1 MTLKKFISI
10 SVIVSLFH
18 VLTHLLQIQIYSG
31 NFFTDNFSTIAYS
44 IYMPHGTRILFFLI
58 YGFWSIPG
66 MLLAHI
72 ITGYNND
79 GFIGFDFIMIVAI
92 LISVFSVPLA
102 CLILRNFFKDIQSTL
117 NLFTPSYLIS
127 LTLLSSFINA
137 SLANLLRLT
146 TMFNNDLD
154 RFLSEFFGYFF
165 GDILGVIVIVMLF
178 LIIKRIFLL
187 SIEKKI

>member
-18 VLTHLLQIQIYSG
+18 ILIHLLQIQIYSG
-31 NFFTDNFSTIAYS
+31 NFFSKEFDTIAYS

-66 MLLAHI
+66 MFLAHI
-72 ITGYNND
+72 ITGFHND
-79 GFIGFDFIMIVAI
+79 GFIALDLIMIEAI
-92 LISVFSVPLA
+92 LISVFCVPVA
-102 CLILRNFFKDIQSTL
+102 SLILRNFFKGIKTAK
-117 NLFTPSYLIS
+117 NLFIPSYIIS

-137 SLANLLRLT
+137 SFTNLLRLVT
-146 TMFNNDLD
+146 RFNYDLD

-165 GDILGVIVIVMLF
+165 GDILGVIVIVFMF
-178 LIIKRIFLL
+178 LILKRIFLT
-187 SIEKKI
+187 SIEKA

>member
-18 VLTHLLQIQIYSG
+18 VLIHLLQIQLYSG
-31 NFFTDNFSTIAYS
+31 NFFTDDFNTIAYS

-66 MLLAHI
+66 MFLAHI
-72 ITGYNND
+72 ITGFNND
-79 GFIGFDFIMIVAI
+79 GFIGFDFIMMVAI
-92 LISVFSVPLA
+92 LIAVLSVPLA
-102 CLILRNFFKDIQSTL
+102 SLILRNFFKDIYITQ
-117 NLFTPSYLIS
+117 NFFIPPYIIS

-137 SLANLLRLT
+137 SLTNLLRLIPR
-146 TMFNNDLD
+146 FNNDLD

-165 GDILGVIVIVMLF
+165 GDTLGVIVIVL
-178 LIIKRIFLL
+178 LYLVLKRIFLI
-187 SIEKKI
+187 SIEKNN

>member
-1 MTLKKFISI
+1 
-10 SVIVSLFH
+10 
-18 VLTHLLQIQIYSG
+18 
-31 NFFTDNFSTIAYS
+31 
-44 IYMPHGTRILFFLI
+44 MPHGTRILFFLI

-137 SLANLLRLT
+137 SLTNLLRLIPT
-146 TMFNNDLD
+146 FNNDLD

-165 GDILGVIVIVMLF
+165 GDTLGVIVIVL
-178 LIIKRIFLL
+178 LYLVLKRIFLI
-187 SIEKKI
+187 SVEKNN